1 MSLPEKKSLNLSGER
16 LRVLYQLSGDE
27 QTVRRR
33 CEEVRVEQTV
43 EFPAQLLPA
52 GDIRDQLL
60 GQIDRFEQV
69 GPARFEVT
77 LSYPVEL
84 AGNEFV
90 QLLNLIYGMISH
102 QPDISLL
109 RLELPD
115 GLLKSYQGPRFGSAG
130 IREALGVQQRPL
142 ISTAVKPIGLDAAE
156 LAELAYTF
164 ALGGIDIIKDDHGL
178 ANQPLSPFRERVER
192 CSAAVARANQQTGGR
207 SVYMPNVTG
216 PAEQL
221 VDRAIFAREAGAGGL
236 MTAPG
241 LIGLDQLRMLADDDR
256 VNLPLLAHPTWV
268 GSWLPL
274 SGSGISDYALYGQLM
289 RLAGADA
296 VIFLG
301 FGGRFEDSEQLSRQT
316 VAGCRAPMGHL
327 RKSLPMVGGGM
338 TLERLPALLEF
349 YGPEMIFLVGG
360 GLHTHGPDLVAN
372 CRAFRELVEIA
383 VKASTH

>member
-109 RLELPD
+109 RLDLPD

-192 CSAAVARANQQTGGR
+192 CSAAVAG
-207 SVYMPNVTG
+207 VYRG
-216 PAEQL
+216 SFSCWAKSK
-221 VDRAIFAREAGAGGL
+221 
-236 MTAPG
+236 
-241 LIGLDQLRMLADDDR
+241 AD
-256 VNLPLLAHPTWV
+256 
-268 GSWLPL
+268 
-274 SGSGISDYALYGQLM
+274 
-289 RLAGADA
+289 
-296 VIFLG
+296 
-301 FGGRFEDSEQLSRQT
+301 
-316 VAGCRAPMGHL
+316 
-327 RKSLPMVGGGM
+327 
-338 TLERLPALLEF
+338 
-349 YGPEMIFLVGG
+349 
-360 GLHTHGPDLVAN
+360 
-372 CRAFRELVEIA
+372 
-383 VKASTH
+383 